1 MVEMLY
7 DRILNIENWMIED
20 KMIEDCIIEDKM
32 IEIGVY

>member
-1 MVEMLY
+1 MAEMLY

-20 KMIEDCIIEDKM
+20 KMIEDKM